1 MSISILRSGVLD
13 TIQDLGRYGYGNQGI
28 NIGGPM
34 DTYAMKV
41 ANMLV
46 SNAANKAVLE
56 IHFPGPQ
63 ILFEQNAL
71 ISLTGADFTPT
82 INGEIVPLWKPL
94 VVRGKSLLMFSHRQ
108 SGARC
113 YLAVHGGFCVPQWL
127 NSASTNLKARAGG
140 LEGRKL
146 EKGDEVPLGET
157 NLYYPVLLKEKSVS
171 VLPWS
176 NDRTTVYQY
185 PHEIGFIPGH
195 EWHLLDEE
203 AQQRLLQNNFIIHPS
218 SDRMGYHL
226 RGPEI
231 KPIENFQLISSA
243 VSFGTIQLL
252 PNHQLIILMADHQ
265 TTGGYPRIGHVI
277 SAHLPKLAQLSA
289 SDCLNLKPV
298 DMETAEQLLLV
309 QEKELQIIGNGC
321 TDRMKNAICLA

>member
-13 TIQDLGRYGYGNQGI
+13 TVQDTGRYGYCNLGI
-28 NIGGPM
+28 NVSGPM
-34 DTYAMKV
+34 DPYAMKV
-41 ANMLV
+41 ANLLV
-46 SNAANKAVLE
+46 SNPMSRAVIE

-71 ISLTGADFTPT
+71 ISLTGADLVPT
-82 INGEIVPLWKPL
+82 INGETVPMWKPM

-108 SGARC
+108 WGARC

-127 NSASTNLKARAGG
+127 SSASTNLKAKAGG
-140 LEGRKL
+140 LQGRKL
-146 EKGDEVPLGET
+146 EKGDEVQFGET
-157 NLYYPVLLKEKSVS
+157 SLYYPVLLKEKNV
-171 VLPWS
+171 VLMPWS
-176 NDRTTVYQY
+176 ADTTHVYQY
-185 PHEIGFIPGH
+185 PHEIAFMPGH
-195 EWHLLDEE
+195 EWKLLDVDQ
-203 AQQRLLQNNFIIHPS
+203 QQRLLQNNFTIHPS

-226 RGPEI
+226 RGAEI
-231 KPIENFQLISSA
+231 KPVECIQLVSSA

-252 PNHQLIILMADHQ
+252 PNNQLIILMADHQ

-289 SDCLNLKPV
+289 SDCLNLRPV
-298 DMETAEQLLLV
+298 DIETAEQLLME
-309 QEKELQIIGNGC
+309 QEKEIQIIGNGC